1 MQKQNLQ
8 PDYTQFRRTKQL
20 VLPLE
25 TDHFIAPNESVR
37 LFDHVMDELD
47 YTDLYRTYA
56 RKGRKPGTE
65 PATMAKIAVYAYSQ
79 GIYSTREIERA
90 CRYDLRFH
98 YLLQRQKGPDHNT
111 ICRFIGEHLGKC
123 MEGLLNQLVRVLAEA
138 GEITFDQIFLDGTKI
153 EANANRYTF
162 VWRGSVE
169 KNLAKLQVKAEEYLR
184 TGLGMTDIPDPV
196 DSDVLKRVWNRLKNR
211 AEKEHVVFVHG
222 TGKHKTE
229 LQRQY
234 ETTEEMFRRAVY
246 YEEAL
251 RTLGKD
257 RNSYS
262 RTDPDATFMHMKDDH
277 MRNSQLKPGYNVQ
290 AASTSE
296 YIAGIQIHS
305 DRTDYFSLIPMLEHL
320 GKCFP
325 EQKIGKLVA
334 DAGYESEEG
343 YHYLATHGIQAYIKP
358 SNHEYSKT
366 RRYQRA
372 MEFRLAM
379 QYDGKEDRYICKAGR
394 ELKHTRDRSKESR
407 TGYVSVKK
415 VYQCDSCQGCPYYGK
430 CYKGKYGRKIEVA
443 EQFDEYRAQ
452 SEKNISSEEGI
463 LLRINRSIQAEG
475 IFGITKQDMGY
486 HRFLRRGAEGV
497 KTEYLLLAF
506 GFNLNKL
513 HHRIQEG
520 RLGKHLLIPKSMQ
533 ESA

>member
-1 MQKQNLQ
+1 MLKQNLQ

-98 YLLQRQKGPDHNT
+98 YLLQRQKVPDHNT

-123 MEGLLNQLVRVLAEA
+123 MEGLLNQLIRVLAEA

-169 KNLAKLQVKAEEYLR
+169 KNLEKLQVKAKEYLR
-184 TGLGMTDIPDPV
+184 TELGMTEIPDPV

-222 TGKHKTE
+222 AGKHKTE

-234 ETTEEMFRRAVY
+234 ETVEEMFRRAVY

-262 RTDPDATFMHMKDDH
+262 KTDPDATFMHMKDDH

-296 YIAGIQIHS
+296 YIVGIQIHS

-320 GKCFP
+320 GKC
-325 EQKIGKLVA
+325 
-334 DAGYESEEG
+334 
-343 YHYLATHGIQAYIKP
+343 
-358 SNHEYSKT
+358 
-366 RRYQRA
+366 
-372 MEFRLAM
+372 
-379 QYDGKEDRYICKAGR
+379 
-394 ELKHTRDRSKESR
+394 
-407 TGYVSVKK
+407 
-415 VYQCDSCQGCPYYGK
+415 
-430 CYKGKYGRKIEVA
+430 YKGKYGRKIEVA
-443 EQFDEYRAQ
+443 ERFDEYRAQ

-486 HRFLRRGAEGV
+486 DRFLRRGAEGV
-497 KTEYLLLAF
+497 KAEYLLLAF
-506 GFNLNKL
+506 SFNLNKL

>member
-1 MQKQNLQ
+1 MRKPNLQ

-37 LFDHVMDELD
+37 LLDYVMDELD
-47 YTDLYRTYA
+47 YTDFYRTYSK
-56 RKGRKPGTE
+56 KGRKPGTD
-65 PATMAKIAVYAYSQ
+65 PATMAKIVVYAYSQ
-79 GIYSTREIERA
+79 GTYSTREIERS
-90 CRYDLRFH
+90 CRYDLRYH
-98 YLLQRQKGPDHNT
+98 YLLQRQKAPDHNT
-111 ICRFIGEHLGKC
+111 ICRFIGEHLEKC
-123 MEGLLNQLVRVLAEA
+123 LDVLLNQLIRILAEA

-162 VWRGSVE
+162 VWRGNVE
-169 KNLAKLQVKAEEYLR
+169 KNLEKLQRKAGKYLR
-184 TGLGMTDIPDPV
+184 EELQLEDIPDPV
-196 DSDVLKRVWNRLKNR
+196 DAKALKKALKRLGNR
-211 AEKEHVVFVHG
+211 AEKEHLVFVYG
-222 TGKHKTE
+222 RGNHKTE

-234 ETTEEMFRRAVY
+234 ETVEDMLRHASF

-251 RTLGKD
+251 HILGKD
-257 RNSYS
+257 RNSFS
-262 RTDPDATFMHMKDDH
+262 KTDPDATFMHMKDDH

-296 YIAGIQIHS
+296 YIAGIQIRS

-343 YHYLATHGIQAYIKP
+343 YHYLDTHGIQAYIKP

-394 ELKHTRDRSKESR
+394 ELKHTRDISKESR

-443 EQFDEYRAQ
+443 ERFDEYRAQ

-486 HRFLRRGAEGV
+486 DRFLRRGAEGV

-506 GFNLNKL
+506 SFNLNKL

>member
-184 TGLGMTDIPDPV
+184 TELGMTEIPDPV

-234 ETTEEMFRRAVY
+234 ETAEEMFRRAV
-246 YEEAL
+246 
-251 RTLGKD
+251 
-257 RNSYS
+257 
-262 RTDPDATFMHMKDDH
+262 
-277 MRNSQLKPGYNVQ
+277 
-290 AASTSE
+290 
-296 YIAGIQIHS
+296 
-305 DRTDYFSLIPMLEHL
+305 
-320 GKCFP
+320 
-325 EQKIGKLVA
+325 
-334 DAGYESEEG
+334 
-343 YHYLATHGIQAYIKP
+343 
-358 SNHEYSKT
+358 
-366 RRYQRA
+366 
-372 MEFRLAM
+372 
-379 QYDGKEDRYICKAGR
+379 
-394 ELKHTRDRSKESR
+394 
-407 TGYVSVKK
+407 
-415 VYQCDSCQGCPYYGK
+415 
-430 CYKGKYGRKIEVA
+430 
-443 EQFDEYRAQ
+443 
-452 SEKNISSEEGI
+452 
-463 LLRINRSIQAEG
+463 
-475 IFGITKQDMGY
+475 
-486 HRFLRRGAEGV
+486 
-497 KTEYLLLAF
+497 
-506 GFNLNKL
+506 
-513 HHRIQEG
+513 
-520 RLGKHLLIPKSMQ
+520 
-533 ESA
+533 